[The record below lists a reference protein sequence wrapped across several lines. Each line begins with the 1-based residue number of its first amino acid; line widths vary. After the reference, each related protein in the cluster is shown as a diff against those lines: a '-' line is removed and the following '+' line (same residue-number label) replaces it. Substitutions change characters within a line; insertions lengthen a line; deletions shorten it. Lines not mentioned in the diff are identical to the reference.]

1 MPSAPSQSD
10 PVERRTV
17 LLLKAERER
26 QQVSTAQ
33 LAEKIG
39 ISRAAITHIEAD
51 RSRPTL
57 WIMLKIAGGL
67 DLNLETIIAEARKM
81 KKL

>member
-1 MPSAPSQSD
+1 MPSTPTQSD
-10 PVERRTV
+10 PLERKTV

-26 QQVSTAQ
+26 QELSAAQ

-67 DLNLETIIAEARKM
+67 GLKLEAIIAEARKT
-81 KKL
+81 KKQ